1 MSTEAQIAA
10 NKANAQHSTGPKTP
24 AGKAASSANHI
35 RHGFTGEFRLLSFE
49 DPQDYEILHRDL
61 VHEHK
66 PSTPTEQILVERMAQ
81 HQFLLGRALK
91 YQTAVLELSGK
102 PAGEK
107 ERSLALY
114 LRYQTVQERAFSK
127 CLNDLLKLRAEKRK
141 AEIGFESQKRLAADT
156 TRKEVNQTIRQ
167 NNENRQ
173 AELHKFQV
181 WLAEAKAEHQE
192 VLTMNIETPETRIPN
207 RFERISGAPTSRLK
221 RLKRTY
227 LAKFALPSVR
237 RNGIGVILDRG
248 SSQLTSTQTP
258 YFV

>member
-1 MSTEAQIAA
+1 MSTEAQVAA
-10 NKANAQHSTGPKTP
+10 NKANAQHSTGRKTP

-35 RHGFTGEFRLLSFE
+35 RHGFTGEFRILSFE
-49 DPQDYEILHRDL
+49 DPREFELLHCEF

-66 PSTPTEQILVERMAQ
+66 PMTATENILVERMAQ

-91 YQTAVLELSGK
+91 YQTAVLESRK
-102 PAGEK
+102 PEREK

-114 LRYQTVQERAFSK
+114 IRYQTVNERAFSK

-141 AEIGFESQKRLAADT
+141 VEIGFESQKRLAADAA
-156 TRKEVNQTIRQ
+156 RRESNQTIRQ

-192 VLTMNIETPETRIPN
+192 VLTMNIETTETRIPN
-207 RFERISGAPTSRLK
+207 RFERIRARQQ
-221 RLKRTY
+221 
-227 LAKFALPSVR
+227 AA
-237 RNGIGVILDRG
+237 
-248 SSQLTSTQTP
+248 
-258 YFV
+258 